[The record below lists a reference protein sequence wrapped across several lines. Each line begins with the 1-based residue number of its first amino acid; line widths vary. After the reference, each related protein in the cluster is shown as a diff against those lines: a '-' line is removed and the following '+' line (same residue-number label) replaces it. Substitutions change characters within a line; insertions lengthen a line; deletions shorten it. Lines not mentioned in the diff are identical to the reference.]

1 MIRLRELGMLL
12 RITRSYGILRRYFVV
27 NGFDGALTM
36 MGINLGF
43 YMGDPVAL
51 KIVIGACL
59 GAAVAL
65 GMSGLTSAYI
75 SEAAEQKKRLAD
87 LQEAMVGDMNESAH
101 SAAARIVPLLV
112 ALVNGTAPLCIGLLI
127 ITPLWLA
134 NAGIPLPLPPL
145 EASLLLSLFSLFLLG
160 AFLGKVSGSFW
171 LWSGLQTLL
180 AAGVAALLIFWLSPA

>member
-1 MIRLRELGMLL
+1 MML
-12 RITRSYGILRRYFVV
+12 RITRSHGILRRYFVV

-36 MGINLGF
+36 MGINMGF
-43 YMGDPVAL
+43 YAGGEAPL

-75 SEAAEQKKRLAD
+75 SEAAERKKWLSD
-87 LQEAMVGDMNESAH
+87 LEEAMVGDLSESTH

-112 ALVNGTAPLCIGLLI
+112 ALVNGLAPLFIGLLI
-127 ITPLWLA
+127 IAPLWFA
-134 NAGIPLPLPPL
+134 AIGTPLPLQPL
-145 EASLLLSLFSLFLLG
+145 ELSILLSLFCLFLLG

-171 LWSGLQTLL
+171 LWSGLQTLA
-180 AAGVAALLIFWLSPA
+180 AAGATALIIYWVSPA

>member
-1 MIRLRELGMLL
+1 MML
-12 RITRSYGILRRYFVV
+12 RITRSHGILRRYFVV

-36 MGINLGF
+36 MGINMGF
-43 YMGDPVAL
+43 YTGAEDPL

-75 SEAAEQKKRLAD
+75 SEAAERKKWLTD
-87 LQEAMVGDMNESAH
+87 LEEAMVGDLSESTH

-112 ALVNGTAPLCIGLLI
+112 ALVNGLAPLFIGLI
-127 ITPLWLA
+127 IIAPLWLA
-134 NAGIPLPLPPL
+134 VMGTPLPLPPL
-145 EASLLLSLFSLFLLG
+145 ELSILLSLFCLFLLG

-171 LWSGLQTLL
+171 LWSGLQTLV
-180 AAGVAALLIFWLSPA
+180 AAGATALIIYWVSPA

>member
-1 MIRLRELGMLL
+1 MIRLREFGMLL
-12 RITRSYGILRRYFVV
+12 RITRSHGILRRYFVV

-36 MGINLGF
+36 MGINMGF
-43 YMGDPVAL
+43 YAGADVPL

-75 SEAAEQKKRLAD
+75 SEAAERKKWLSD
-87 LQEAMVGDMNESAH
+87 LEDAMVGDLSESAH

-112 ALVNGTAPLCIGLLI
+112 ALVNGAAPLFIALI
-127 ITPLWLA
+127 IIAPLGLA
-134 NAGIPLPLPPL
+134 AIGTPLPLQPL
-145 EASLLLSLFSLFLLG
+145 ELSLLLSLFSLFLLG

-180 AAGVAALLIFWLSPA
+180 AAGVTALIIFWVSPA